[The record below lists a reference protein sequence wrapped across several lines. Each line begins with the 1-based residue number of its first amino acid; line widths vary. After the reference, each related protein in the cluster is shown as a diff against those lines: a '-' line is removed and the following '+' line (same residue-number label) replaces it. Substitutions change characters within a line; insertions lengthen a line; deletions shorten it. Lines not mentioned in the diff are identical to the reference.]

1 MNVLPAFIPMSW
13 RALGK
18 TVFALALLLAAHFA
32 HAAAVIYGINNTGS
46 AIIRIDAATSASTVV
61 YSGAPFPLATR
72 SAAMAQCSNGL
83 LYFVQ
88 GGANGRV
95 YSFNPFTPAVA
106 PVLLGT
112 TGTGIPELIRLS
124 CQPGTNVLYGMG
136 TSPATIYTINRTTGV
151 ATAIAL
157 TLPGTTPPSTGSGDI
172 AFNPAGVLF
181 YVGETT
187 NGNAATERL
196 WTINLVTNTIVN
208 VGAVTGL
215 GAVVNGIEFEPGGNI
230 RLSVTNGTQ
239 LFSVAPTG
247 GAVTA
252 IGAAGSMPAVFDL
265 AGFDGLANPD
275 LSITKTDGRNFVSAG
290 DTVTYTIV
298 VTNNSAYAVTGTVAD
313 TVPATLS
320 GVTWTCAAGAG
331 STCGA
336 ASGTGN
342 AINTTATLAASGG
355 TATYTVTGTLSGA
368 ASGTLTNTATV
379 ALPFAFMTDATPA
392 NNSATDNTTI
402 SQNPTISK
410 AFSPASIPVN
420 GISTL
425 TFTLSNPNST
435 ALTGIDFTDTYPAG
449 VVNATPL
456 TVGGTCAGVTHSA
469 VAGGNTFN
477 VTAGTIPGGAP
488 GTCTITVQVT
498 SAALGTYNNTSSG
511 VLSAQTTTRG
521 AASNT
526 AALQVV
532 AGGVSVVKSVL
543 TICDP
548 FNFNVNPKAIPG
560 AFVRYEIR
568 IQNTTAISTTLTSI
582 GDVLDLNLNFD
593 ADLRSGSAAACA
605 TSAPESALG
614 RGFKL
619 SCAGGTRACNTP
631 VFFTSAAD
639 TDAMGI
645 AGSNITIT
653 FGDGPAGT
661 KALPTE
667 AGYAPGELKPGESVT
682 VRFNTVVR

>member
-1 MNVLPAFIPMSW
+1 MIMNW
-13 RALGK
+13 RIFVTAGLAL
-18 TVFALALLLAAHFA
+18 VLLLAVHFA
-32 HAAAVIYGINNTGS
+32 QAAAVIYGINNNAS
-46 AIIRIDAATSASTVV
+46 AIIRIDANTSASTVV
-61 YSGAPFPLATR
+61 YTGTPFPLGTR
-72 SAAMAQCSNGL
+72 SAAMAQCGNGL

-106 PVLLGT
+106 PILLGN
-112 TGTGIPELIRLS
+112 TGAGIPDMIRLS

-157 TLPGTTPPSTGSGDI
+157 TLPGITPPASGSGDI

-196 WTINLVTNTIVN
+196 WTINLATNTIVN

-215 GAVVNGIEFEPGGNI
+215 TAVVNGIEFEPGGNI
-230 RLSVTNGTQ
+230 RLSVTGGTQ

-252 IGAAGSMPAVFDL
+252 IGGAGSMPAVFDL
-265 AGFDGLANPD
+265 AGFDALANPD

-290 DTVTYTIV
+290 DSVTYTIV
-298 VTNNSAYAVTGTVAD
+298 VTNNSAYAVTGTVTD
-313 TVPATLS
+313 TVPAS
-320 GVTWTCAAGAG
+320 ISSVTWTCAAGAG

-342 AINTTATLAASGG
+342 SINTTATLAASGG

-368 ASGTLTNTATV
+368 ATGTLTNTAAV
-379 ALPFAFMTDATPA
+379 ALPFAFMADATPA
-392 NNSATDNTTI
+392 NNSAIDNTTI

-425 TFTLSNPNST
+425 TFTLSNPNAT
-435 ALTGIDFTDTYPAG
+435 ALTGIDFTDTYPVG

-456 TVGGTCAGVTHSA
+456 TVGGTCAGVTHTA

-477 VTAGTIPGGAP
+477 VTGGTIPGGVP
-488 GTCTITVQVT
+488 GTCTITVRVT
-498 SAALGTYNNTSSG
+498 SGALGTYNNTTSG

-560 AFVRYEIR
+560 AFVRYEVR
-568 IQNTTAISTTLTSI
+568 IQNSTAISATLTSI
-582 GDVLDLNLNFD
+582 GDVLDLNHNFD

-605 TSAPESALG
+605 TSPPESALG

-619 SCAGGTRACNTP
+619 TCAGGTRACNTP
-631 VFFTSAAD
+631 VFFTSTAD

-645 AGSNITIT
+645 AGANITIT
-653 FGDGPAGT
+653 FGDGPAGA

-682 VRFNTVVR
+682 VRFNAIVR